1 MNEIHSPLL
10 VDKEIIGNLHFP
22 EDEILTSAES
32 KEKREYELQ
41 RAASLGTDKVKIKIL
56 FEDSEGLKQ
65 VETTVWAVTKDRVVL
80 KHGATIPIKR
90 IHEIKI

>member
-1 MNEIHSPLL
+1 MNKVINPML

-22 EDEILTSAES
+22 NEEVLVSAELRQ
-32 KEKREYELQ
+32 EREYELQ
-41 RAASLGTDKVKIKIL
+41 RASSLGTDKVKIKIV
-56 FEDSEGLKQ
+56 FEDTEGLRQ

-80 KHGATIPIKR
+80 KHGATIPINR

>member
-1 MNEIHSPLL
+1 MNKTINPLL
-10 VDKEIIGNLHFP
+10 VDKEIIGSLHFP
-22 EDEILTSAES
+22 NDEILSSPAQKIE
-32 KEKREYELQ
+32 RQYELE

-56 FEDSEGLKQ
+56 FEDSDGLKQ
-65 VETTVWAVTKDRVVL
+65 VETTVWAVTKDRIVL

>member
-1 MNEIHSPLL
+1 MNKVENPLL

-22 EDEILTSAES
+22 EEEILHSPDLKQE
-32 KEKREYELQ
+32 REYQLE
-41 RAASLGTDKVKIKIL
+41 RASSLGTDKVKIKIL
-56 FEDSEGLKQ
+56 FEDTDGLKQ
-65 VETTVWAVTKDRVVL
+65 VETTVWAVTKDRIVL

>member
-1 MNEIHSPLL
+1 MNAATNALL

-22 EDEILTSAES
+22 AEEVLS
-32 KEKREYELQ
+32 SGDYKQKREYELE

-56 FEDSEGLKQ
+56 FEDAEGLKQ
-65 VETTVWAVTKDRVVL
+65 VETTVWAVTKERVVL
-80 KHGATIPIKR
+80 KHGATIPINR

>member
-1 MNEIHSPLL
+1 MSKVDNPML

-22 EDEILTSAES
+22 NEEVLNSIDL
-32 KEKREYELQ
+32 KLKREYELD

-56 FEDSEGLKQ
+56 FQDSEALRQ
-65 VETTVWAVTKDRVVL
+65 VETTVWAVTKDRVIL
-80 KHGATIPIKR
+80 KHGATIPINR

>member
-1 MNEIHSPLL
+1 MNKAHNPML

-22 EDEILTSAES
+22 NEEVLNSHEL
-32 KEKREYELQ
+32 KQKREYELE
-41 RAASLGTDKVKIKIL
+41 RAASLGNAKVKIKIL
-56 FEDSEGLKQ
+56 FEDSEALRQ

-80 KHGATIPIKR
+80 KHGATIPINR

>member
-1 MNEIHSPLL
+1 MNKVHNPML

-22 EDEILTSAES
+22 NEEVLSS
-32 KEKREYELQ
+32 KDLQQERDYELQ

-56 FEDSEGLKQ
+56 FEDSEALKQ